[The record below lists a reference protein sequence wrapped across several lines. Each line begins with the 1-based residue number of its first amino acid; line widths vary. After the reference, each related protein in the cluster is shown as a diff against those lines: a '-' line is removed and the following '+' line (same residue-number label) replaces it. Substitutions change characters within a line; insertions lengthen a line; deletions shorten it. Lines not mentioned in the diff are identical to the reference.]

1 MKNLSTLKCLVVT
14 ICSLLAAA
22 SQAQNY
28 PQNPIKII
36 VPYSAGGPTDVA
48 ARIFAERLGDKLR
61 QPVIIQNLLGGGGL
75 VGTEVAARAAPDG
88 YTLYFGANSM
98 AIYPFVKPA
107 ESSINFQATDFAA
120 IGGIATSAHVL
131 LASKNSGITS
141 MSDLVQKAK
150 TANEAVSY
158 GSAGAGGSTH
168 LPLAFFE
175 KDAGIKLLHVPYK
188 GAAPAFVDLLASRID
203 LSTPGYS
210 AALNEPIQSGK
221 VIALAVTSDKRLPFL
236 PNVPT
241 WAESGY
247 PNMVFPIWYALF
259 GTKGTPPFV
268 VERLSQEMKAMSAE
282 PDYVKKLA
290 AQGNVAE
297 FVPPKELDELLAR
310 QTVEMGKRIGALNLK
325 F

>member
-14 ICSLLAAA
+14 ICSLLATA

-48 ARIFAERLGDKLR
+48 ARIFAERLADKLR

-107 ESSINFQATDFAA
+107 DSSINFQATDFAA

-150 TANEAVSY
+150 AANEAVSY

-236 PNVPT
+236 ANVPT

-259 GTKGTPPFV
+259 GPKGTPPFV
-268 VERLSQEMKAMSAE
+268 VELLSQEMKAMSAE

-297 FVPPKELDELLAR
+297 FVPPKDLDELLAR

>member
-1 MKNLSTLKCLVVT
+1 MKIVLTLKWLSASVFC
-14 ICSLLAAA
+14 LLALAA
-22 SQAQNY
+22 QAQNY
-28 PQNPIKII
+28 PQSPIKII

-48 ARIFAERLGDKLR
+48 ARIFAERLAEKIG

-75 VGTEVAARAAPDG
+75 VGTEAAARANPDG

-98 AIYPFVKPA
+98 AIFPFVKPA
-107 ESSINFQATDFAA
+107 ETSITFKASDFVA

-141 MSDLVQKAK
+141 ISDLVQKAK
-150 TANEAVSY
+150 TATEAVSY

-221 VIALAVTSDKRLPFL
+221 VTPLAVTSSKRLPFL

-241 WAESGY
+241 WAEQGY
-247 PNMVFPIWYALF
+247 PTMVFPIWYALF
-259 GTKGTPPFV
+259 GPKGTPQSV
-268 VERLSQEMKAMSAE
+268 VDRLSKEMKAISEE

-297 FVPPKELDELLAR
+297 FVPPKELDQLLTR
-310 QTVEMGKRIGALNLK
+310 QTVEMGQRIGALNLQ

>member
-1 MKNLSTLKCLVVT
+1 
-14 ICSLLAAA
+14 
-22 SQAQNY
+22 
-28 PQNPIKII
+28 
-36 VPYSAGGPTDVA
+36 
-48 ARIFAERLGDKLR
+48 
-61 QPVIIQNLLGGGGL
+61 
-75 VGTEVAARAAPDG
+75 
-88 YTLYFGANSM
+88 M

-259 GTKGTPPFV
+259 GPKGTPPFV

-297 FVPPKELDELLAR
+297 FVSPKELDELLAR

>member
-1 MKNLSTLKCLVVT
+1 MKNVSTLKCLLVA
-14 ICSLLAAA
+14 IYSLLAAA

-36 VPYSAGGPTDVA
+36 VPYSAGGPTDAA

-241 WAESGY
+241 GAESGY

-259 GTKGTPPFV
+259 GPKGTPPFV

-297 FVPPKELDELLAR
+297 FVSPKELDELLAR

>member
-14 ICSLLAAA
+14 IYSLLATA

-36 VPYSAGGPTDVA
+36 VPYSAGGPTDAA
-48 ARIFAERLGDKLR
+48 ARIFAERLADKLR

-107 ESSINFQATDFAA
+107 DSSIIFQATDFAA

-141 MSDLVQKAK
+141 MNDLVQKAK

-168 LPLAFFE
+168 LPLAFL
-175 KDAGIKLLHVPYK
+175 KKMLGLNYCMSRTKALHPLL
-188 GAAPAFVDLLASRID
+188 LTCSRVG
-203 LSTPGYS
+203 LTY
-210 AALNEPIQSGK
+210 
-221 VIALAVTSDKRLPFL
+221 RLPAI
-236 PNVPT
+236 PRP
-241 WAESGY
+241 
-247 PNMVFPIWYALF
+247 
-259 GTKGTPPFV
+259 
-268 VERLSQEMKAMSAE
+268 
-282 PDYVKKLA
+282 
-290 AQGNVAE
+290 
-297 FVPPKELDELLAR
+297 
-310 QTVEMGKRIGALNLK
+310 
-325 F
+325 

>member
-1 MKNLSTLKCLVVT
+1 MKNVSTLKCLLVA
-14 ICSLLAAA
+14 IYSLLAAA

-36 VPYSAGGPTDVA
+36 VPYSAGGPTDAA
-48 ARIFAERLGDKLR
+48 ARIFAERLADKLR
-61 QPVIIQNLLGGGGL
+61 QPVIIQTLLGGGGL

-141 MSDLVQKAK
+141 MSELVQKAK

-236 PNVPT
+236 ANVPT

-259 GTKGTPPFV
+259 GPKGTPQFV

-297 FVPPKELDELLAR
+297 FVSPKELDELLAR